1 MPFIIYRL
9 LMNRQDHRFV
19 QNCSHL
25 EVRSHQSVG
34 NSHSWELKKK
44 KRRSL
49 KQDLKGS
56 IALSFLSFFLFLIFH
71 YFPFSI
77 THSFSSFGLLLS
89 VSERDIHVP
98 ETQKP
103 HPLTVQTFFLVRS
116 SLSEKSRLKGRVAF
130 KGE

>member
-1 MPFIIYRL
+1 
-9 LMNRQDHRFV
+9 MNCQDHRFV

-56 IALSFLSFFLFLIFH
+56 IALSFLSFFL
-71 YFPFSI
+71 
-77 THSFSSFGLLLS
+77 
-89 VSERDIHVP
+89 
-98 ETQKP
+98 
-103 HPLTVQTFFLVRS
+103 TFFNFPSLTIRQADNFITVVLFQQFWSTLVCQ
-116 SLSEKSRLKGRVAF
+116 
-130 KGE
+130 